1 MNKIG
6 DLNPDAALAFLLD
19 KNVKVFTSASQH
31 HAIRAYA
38 DGERPNNNLGD
49 EFIEI
54 VWNGGARSLTEAN
67 NIFKGNLAIKIWCK
81 IQADGRAKKK
91 IVNQI
96 VSQLYPLV
104 NRIVSHGFIFT
115 FDPSNVITPTT
126 TNLSQGYSTTILN
139 TKWRVTNDFI
149 NN

>member
-6 DLNPDAALAFLLD
+6 ELNPDAALAFLLD

-81 IQADGRAKKK
+81 TQADGRAKKK

-96 VSQLYPLV
+96 VSQLYPIV